1 MPTGGADSILLVGG
15 TDATEEFDAIHSQK
29 AKAMLKDYYIGE
41 LATEASGSTSDD
53 SASTGPDGS
62 EDDTATSPVA
72 LEPRKKLT
80 LPLIEKHELSHNV
93 RRFRFGLP
101 TPSHRFGLPVGKHV
115 FISARIKGELVM
127 RAYTPSSSDRELGYF
142 DLVVKVYFANEHPKF
157 PEGGKMSQHLESLA
171 IGDTVE
177 VKGPLGHMEYTGRG
191 RYLLDGEPRR
201 ATHMSMIAGGTGIT
215 PMYQVIKDVLRR
227 GDDVQL
233 SLLYANQTP
242 DDILLREELD
252 ELAATHDN
260 FRVWYTVDRAPD
272 DWAFSTGFID
282 EAMVRAHL
290 HEAGEERVALLC
302 GPPPMIKFACV
313 PNLEKMG
320 YDDST
325 IITF

>member
-1 MPTGGADSILLVGG
+1 LVGG

-41 LATEASGSTSDD
+41 LTLEGEAAGSTTDD
-53 SASTGPDGS
+53 SASTGPDNSEGA
-62 EDDTATSPVA
+62 EDDVNSDAPVA
-72 LEPRKKLT
+72 LEPRKKLS

-101 TPSHRFGLPVGKHV
+101 TPNHRFGLPVGKHV
-115 FISARIKGELVM
+115 FISARINGELVM

-142 DLVVKVYFANEHPKF
+142 DLVIKVYFANEHPKF
-157 PEGGKMSQHLESLA
+157 PEGGKVSQYLESLA
-171 IGDTVE
+171 IGDTVD

-191 RYLLDGEPRR
+191 RYLLDREPRR

-215 PMYQVIKDVLRR
+215 PMYKVIKDVLRR

-233 SLLYANQTP
+233 ALLYANQTP

-260 FRVWYTVDRAPD
+260 FRVWYTVDRAPE

-282 EAMVRAHL
+282 EAMVREHL
-290 HEAGEERVALLC
+290 CEAGEGRVALLC

-313 PNLEKMG
+313 PNLEKLG

-325 IITF
+325 IIAF